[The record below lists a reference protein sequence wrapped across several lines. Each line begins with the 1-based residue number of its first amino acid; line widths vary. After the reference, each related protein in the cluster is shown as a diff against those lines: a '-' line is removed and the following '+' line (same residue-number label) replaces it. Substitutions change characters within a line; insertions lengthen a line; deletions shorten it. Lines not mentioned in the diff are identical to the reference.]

1 MLIQPTLPSGESQG
15 LPARWQDHSPTHQ
28 PKWHKHVK
36 SKAPQES
43 VLLVPGLQEVCGLA
57 FRQEDRLL
65 SRGALDAAQSR
76 RGFGQVVLRLFPEGA
91 PVPYGTTLLDH
102 VFSECDQDLDG
113 LLLWEDFQEFVLRG
127 LQPLLK
133 GQKTGES
140 PAVKAKAF
148 AHQASN
154 LQAYQPV
161 QKAAEEVPKL
171 PADTPA
177 PASVI
182 SAAPVLKDPS
192 GKSRAVGFA
201 NVAMVPSARDMTDL
215 LKEYTFPE
223 NDAAL
228 GRGAFGTVMKVTHNG
243 TGEVRAMKAVRLSGG
258 ADSAQLREL
267 VELEISM
274 LKSLDHVNLLRLH
287 EAFRDS
293 ESCMYLITEL
303 CAGGSLAERL
313 EQQRTLRKPMLEGMA
328 AAYAEQILSAA
339 SYCHDRGVL
348 HRDLKPEN
356 VLFLTARSDSPVKVI
371 DFGLSDTMERIRQNC
386 TQEIHDRSGALGA
399 VARLLPKLPG
409 GLEILAT
416 KETKEVMQRA
426 GTPHY
431 MAPEVYTGMYGDR
444 ADVWSIGVILF
455 EMLSNRHPFYTSGND
470 LEAVKRRIL
479 SPEGADFCDPSWGEV
494 TAAAQRACRECLMS
508 DPDRRPSAQR
518 MLAHKWFDTVPRL
531 ALGMSGGMDSGR
543 SGFLAL
549 ARSPPRIAASQVVD
563 ALRSFALPGYV
574 GSTRARLRQA
584 FLRLVTRELAEV
596 QQEGLRGAF
605 LRLDCDG
612 DGALSASDLSAGL
625 RGTAPNA
632 QRDRDSSGLFPMLSL
647 HAQSDAEEWLE
658 EIRSLVATAGTVGDK
673 IGFSDFL
680 AVMLPYHVAVQE
692 AQLRSAF
699 SRLADSKSSGRTL
712 PKSTLQ
718 TALQVGQAVSDEE
731 VAALNAGLP
740 EELSYAEFVQLVG
753 LHP

>member
-1 MLIQPTLPSGESQG
+1 MGPPFWITSSQSATRIWMG
-15 LPARWQDHSPTHQ
+15 CCCARTSRNSSSA
-28 PKWHKHVK
+28 VCSRC
-36 SKAPQES
+36 SKAMVHPMAGPSRLGADQ
-43 VLLVPGLQEVCGLA
+43 A
-57 FRQEDRLL
+57 F
-65 SRGALDAAQSR
+65 
-76 RGFGQVVLRLFPEGA
+76 
-91 PVPYGTTLLDH
+91 T
-102 VFSECDQDLDG
+102 
-113 LLLWEDFQEFVLRG
+113 
-127 LQPLLK
+127 
-133 GQKTGES
+133 
-140 PAVKAKAF
+140 
-148 AHQASN
+148 AHQA
-154 LQAYQPV
+154 YPRPV
-161 QKAAEEVPKL
+161 PKAAEEVTKL
-171 PADTPA
+171 PAADA
-177 PASVI
+177 PSTVI

-243 TGEVRAMKAVRLSGG
+243 TGEVRAMKAVRLSDG

-356 VLFLTARSDSPVKVI
+356 VLFLTPRSDSPVKVI

-549 ARSPPRIAASQVVD
+549 ARSPPRIAASQAWGNKGLAKASGQHKMGFCEPQGALHRLAESPWEKQETCYITLLKVLNNIVEHPAEAKFRHLKTSNA
-563 ALRSFALPGYV
+563 ALRAKVFDLPGAKEFLLSCGFTEEEGGEV
-574 GSTRARLRQA
+574 LDCPAGQEAKIAAARDCLKKHADDEKMNELRRQRDLKIA
-584 FLRLVTRELAEV
+584 EEKAKSKRDPFTCHKELATTE
-596 QQEGLRGAF
+596 EEKAELRK
-605 LRLDCDG
+605 
-612 DGALSASDLSAGL
+612 ALE
-625 RGTAPNA
+625 
-632 QRDRDSSGLFPMLSL
+632 RDRLEL
-647 HAQSDAEEWLE
+647 AAE
-658 EIRSLVATAGTVGDK
+658 IAARGPTQASKATDLKFGAHEARPDCGKAGG
-673 IGFSDFL
+673 
-680 AVMLPYHVAVQE
+680 
-692 AQLRSAF
+692 
-699 SRLADSKSSGRTL
+699 
-712 PKSTLQ
+712 
-718 TALQVGQAVSDEE
+718 
-731 VAALNAGLP
+731 
-740 EELSYAEFVQLVG
+740 
-753 LHP
+753 